1 MFLGPVSLPWARMQ
15 GYSKKEMSVIGE
27 KCEMGE
33 KVTMKQCCVGSS
45 VKVGTK
51 TKLNS
56 CVVMNDVVVGDG

>member
-1 MFLGPVSLPWARMQ
+1 MQ

-33 KVTMKQCCVGSS
+33 KVTMKQCCVGNS